1 MQGANQIKQ
10 LQLENQKMW
19 NELETN
25 LSLALVTQTEN
36 ELQLKKEEL
45 MSMYVDTQNHQR
57 VKSAKNRL
65 YREKKEVKDFHENR
79 LQDLTSDLKTR
90 KHEQKTLKEER
101 RTLMQEIKQ

>member
-45 MSMYVDTQNHQR
+45 MSMYVDTQNH
-57 VKSAKNRL
+57 
-65 YREKKEVKDFHENR
+65 
-79 LQDLTSDLKTR
+79 
-90 KHEQKTLKEER
+90 
-101 RTLMQEIKQ
+101 